1 MTYILHFVQDRLWDN
16 NGNLLSDGV
25 NTYTYDHA
33 NRLVSV
39 VGSATTS
46 SFGYNGL
53 GDRLQQTVDSVTE
66 SYTLDLNNGLT
77 QVLADGTNTY
87 LYGNGRIAQYN
98 GSGAEYFL
106 GDALGS
112 VRQLA
117 DGSGALTLVK
127 SYQPFGNVM
136 QSVGTGSSPYGF
148 TNEWTDGNGLVYL
161 RSRYYSP
168 GNGRFI
174 TKDPW
179 QGDIMYPR
187 SFNNWLYAFVDPV
200 NKADPSGSSPFFP
213 PPCLIS
219 NSQDCVNIARWQFS
233 KEGPIWLAGKIWGGR
248 FDCSNSAW
256 SKPNNAREL
265 LADYIC
271 ERGPVGV
278 RFSGKDVVTKELAYA
293 RMIDRLRKRF
303 YREGDIPKHGEPT
316 EFRFNLPQYGKS
328 ITDILISGQPLP
340 IMHFIGSFDYSVAK
354 TNNNRVMYLVE
365 NQTDLA
371 SGTHIP
377 GRWPPESQKG
387 NSLTLEEVIENSP
400 VLKFMPAT
408 LVIATFHD
416 KEGNQIVS
424 LLEPRTRTET
434 KGLGGGS
441 MIQTFT
447 WTEQYL
453 TCGLERK
460 RWPEVLDFID
470 VR

>member
-1 MTYILHFVQDRLWDN
+1 M
-16 NGNLLSDGV
+16 
-25 NTYTYDHA
+25 
-33 NRLVSV
+33 
-39 VGSATTS
+39 
-46 SFGYNGL
+46 
-53 GDRLQQTVDSVTE
+53 QQTVDSVTE
-66 SYTLDLNNGLT
+66 NYTLDLNNWLT
-77 QVLADGTNTY
+77 QVLADGTHTY
-87 LYGNGRIAQYN
+87 LYGTGRIAQYDA
-98 GSGAEYFL
+98 GGGEYFL

-112 VRQLA
+112 VQQLVDNA
-117 DGSGALTLVK
+117 GSVILAK
-127 SYQPFGNVM
+127 SYQPFGEELDHAGN
-136 QSVGTGSSPYGF
+136 GYSSYGF
-148 TNEWTDGNGLVYL
+148 TGELKDPTGLIFL

-265 LADYIC
+265 LTDYIC

-328 ITDILISGQPLP
+328 ITDILISGEPLP
-340 IMHFIGSFDYSVAK
+340 IMHFLGSFDYAVTK
-354 TNNNRVMYLVE
+354 TNNDRVKFTIR

-387 NSLTLEEVIENSP
+387 NPLSLEQVIKENQTLR
-400 VLKFMPAT
+400 FMPAMII
-408 LVIATFHD
+408 IATFHD
-416 KEGNQIVS
+416 KDGNQIVS
-424 LLEPRTRTET
+424 LLEPRSRFRT
-434 KGLGGGS
+434 GGSGGGI
-441 MIQTFT
+441 MRQTFI
-447 WTEQYL
+447 WTERYL
-453 TCGLERK
+453 DCGLENHP
-460 RWPEVLDFID
+460 WPKVLDIID